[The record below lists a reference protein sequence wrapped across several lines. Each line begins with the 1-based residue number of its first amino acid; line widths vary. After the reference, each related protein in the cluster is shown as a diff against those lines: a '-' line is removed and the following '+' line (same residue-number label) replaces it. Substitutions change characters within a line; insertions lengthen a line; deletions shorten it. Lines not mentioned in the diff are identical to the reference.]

1 MAWTTGICRKCR
13 ACAQWRFPRLTGNL
27 LTQGFS
33 SERFDLLAVDTS
45 RFHRVAWFRSDFA
58 AGQPLGE
65 LMRAIQPPPGLN
77 EQRQPAELQISP
89 AALTG
94 GGGGI
99 LLPAD
104 ATGLSLWAN
113 PGQPGARLAVGA
125 RLRDST
131 GYTFDAIIGQPG
143 DPGWQKISEDIE
155 PRRTRSNRPPPSVE
169 PPFTLVNI
177 QVFSRFGISDPG
189 VLFLDDLSAITPDG
203 EVLVEDFQSLAN
215 WRVAEDYTRPG
226 LYALESSQAV
236 SRGGGQQSAAYSWAP
251 GGVSLRAIRPGPPD
265 TPVAAIVS
273 PQILELADIGVGDT
287 IGIATSN
294 LAFPIRVVAVADYF
308 PTLDPRDQPF
318 IVMDLQTL
326 NFYNDRLGPP
336 PRFRPQRGVGFRSQR
351 ICRKGGVDPFP
362 GRYGPDGGGLAD
374 CHGGNTAAGGTAPGQ
389 CQLGRPAGPDVP
401 GPGAGQRLRCGSFLL
416 RRHRR
421 TAHRV
426 RPAAYPGHLRRA
438 TERYGVVQPAPD
450 GDLRGGP
457 GHLGL
462 ASRLAQ
468 PFFRCWKCPRVV
480 SGSLR
485 LWHFKPTGSPWPWP
499 TWPWPQ

>member
-1 MAWTTGICRKCR
+1 MGRDPIAPGSLVVLLMLATALGVIGSAFGSTLERSQEDRARYLVGADVRVQHTGNRQPVATLGLDDR
-13 ACAQWRFPRLTGNL
+13 ELQQVPGLRTVEVSRLTGNL

-45 RFHRVAWFRSDFA
+45 RFHRVAWFRPDFA
-58 AGQPLGE
+58 DGQPLGE
-65 LMRAIQPPPGLN
+65 LMRAIQPPPGLT

-99 LLPAD
+99 PLPPD

-125 RLRDST
+125 RLRDSA
-131 GYTFDAIIGQPG
+131 GYTFDTLIGQPG
-143 DPGWQKISEDIE
+143 DPGWQQISADIE
-155 PRRTRSNRPPPSVE
+155 PQRARSRRPAPQVE
-169 PPFTLVNI
+169 PPFTLINI

-189 VLFLDDLSAITPDG
+189 VLFLDDLSVITPEG

-265 TPVAAIVS
+265 APVAAIVS
-273 PQILELADIGVGDT
+273 PQILELADIDVGDV
-287 IGIATSN
+287 IGVATSN

-318 IVMDLQTL
+318 IVLDLEAL
-326 NFYNDRLGPP
+326 NFYNDRLG
-336 PRFRPQRGVGFRSQR
+336 RR
-351 ICRKGGVDPFP
+351 
-362 GRYGPDGGGLAD
+362 
-374 CHGGNTAAGGTAPGQ
+374 
-389 CQLGRPAGPDVP
+389 P
-401 GPGAGQRLRCGSFLL
+401 GPGPNE
-416 RRHRR
+416 
-421 TAHRV
+421 V
-426 RPAAYPGHLRRA
+426 WAA
-438 TERYGVVQPAPD
+438 APD
-450 GDLRGGP
+450 ESAAVEL
-457 GHLGL
+457 LSETL
-462 ASRLAQ
+462 
-468 PFFRCWKCPRVV
+468 
-480 SGSLR
+480 
-485 LWHFKPTGSPWPWP
+485 TGMA
-499 TWPWPQ
+499 